1 MPDYCYK
8 ARDDAGR
15 LVSGTMSADST
26 DELTSRLR
34 KMGYMA
40 VSVAPAAAKANSL
53 RDISDS
59 LLPVRLKDLT
69 AFSFKLSN
77 MLNSGLSILTSLR
90 AIESQTG
97 NRRLKAVTGD
107 LCRQVEAGALFSEGL
122 SKHPRVFDRFLV
134 NMVKAGEESGKL
146 NEVLRRYSLFLDEK
160 QDLQEKIK
168 GALFYPALLLLFAL
182 IVILFM
188 VTFVIPQFADLFLR
202 SKITLPAITQALFV
216 LGLGLK
222 KYAYLV
228 ILGMVAA
235 VFLLAKYIA
244 TKKGRYQLDV
254 FLLRLPVI
262 GSLLRKIC
270 VCRFAQTLALLLSS
284 GVAVLQS
291 LDIVKEVIGN
301 EVMAG
306 ALAKTREAAE
316 AGEKISGSLRVS
328 GEFPLD
334 AVEMTAVGEESGD
347 LDGALNKLGDFYNKE
362 TSYAIKRLTILIEPL
377 FLAVIG
383 GIVGFI
389 MLAVL
394 LPIFEMVKI
403 LR

>member
-1 MPDYCYK
+1 MPDYFYK

-26 DELTSRLR
+26 DELTLRLR

-59 LLPVRLKDLT
+59 IIPVRLKDLA

-107 LCRQVEAGALFSEGL
+107 LCRQVESGSLLSEGL

-146 NEVLRRYSLFLDEK
+146 NEVLRRYSLFLDDK

-216 LGLGLK
+216 LGIGLK
-222 KYAYLV
+222 KYAYLF
-228 ILGMVAA
+228 ILGTVAA
-235 VFLLAKYIA
+235 VFFLVKYVA
-244 TKKGRYQLDV
+244 TKK
-254 FLLRLPVI
+254 
-262 GSLLRKIC
+262 
-270 VCRFAQTLALLLSS
+270 A
-284 GVAVLQS
+284 
-291 LDIVKEVIGN
+291 N
-301 EVMAG
+301 
-306 ALAKTREAAE
+306 
-316 AGEKISGSLRVS
+316 ISWMFSC
-328 GEFPLD
+328 
-334 AVEMTAVGEESGD
+334 
-347 LDGALNKLGDFYNKE
+347 
-362 TSYAIKRLTILIEPL
+362 
-377 FLAVIG
+377 
-383 GIVGFI
+383 
-389 MLAVL
+389 
-394 LPIFEMVKI
+394 
-403 LR
+403 